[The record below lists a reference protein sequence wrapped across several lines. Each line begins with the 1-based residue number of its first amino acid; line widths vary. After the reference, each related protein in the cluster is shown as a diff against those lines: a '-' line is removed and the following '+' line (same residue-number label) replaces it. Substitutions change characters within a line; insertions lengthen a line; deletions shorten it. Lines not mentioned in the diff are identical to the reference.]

1 MRETEAKE
9 LLISR
14 AREASLASYS
24 PYSRFRV
31 GASVLDDRGKVF
43 CGCNVENSSYPVGIC
58 AERLAAARAVMDGA
72 RGIEALAVFSP
83 DSKGPC
89 YPCGMCLQFLS
100 EFASPGTRVFLVDP
114 SSGEVLVLSF
124 CDLLPFAFGASSMG
138 GDGR

>member
-1 MRETEAKE
+1 MRETDEKD
-9 LLISR
+9 LLIYK
-14 AREASLASYS
+14 AKEASLASYS

-31 GASVLDDRGKVF
+31 GACAMDERGRVF

-58 AERLAAARAVMDGA
+58 AERVAVARAVMEGA
-72 RGIEALAVFSP
+72 RRVEALAVFSP

-100 EFASPGTRVFLVDP
+100 EFASPTTKVFLVDP
-114 SSGEVLVLSF
+114 SSGEVVVLSF
-124 CDLLPFAFGASSMG
+124 EELLPFAFGAGSMG